1 MLLFLL
7 PVCGWFSLLWN
18 GLPNRLRLFRLM
30 SLTAIGSSDRLLMRM
45 ITSQSGRHGTV
56 EPLVMILRAHKGR
69 IRCGR
74 NCWRSNTRNEMM
86 ITVIVMMMM
95 DQSSAAIVRHGGMRM
110 KFFFLLPPLPPKTR
124 SFSVWTKNEPAGSLN
139 SYVLEQIMTKLDI
152 RLLLCLH
159 LRFIYPEGGDPYA
172 EAGCVRNHIHFFF
185 LSFCSCSSHLCCW
198 LVALNRFGQITKQPA
213 VSTYWK
219 THWPIPVR
227 TPATPSISLFWCYS
241 HPHTHKRTSG
251 HAFQYL
257 SFPPSVFFI
266 KNTTKLYASDAIW
279 LAPGVALL
287 FFSARSNVMVA
298 TARAGTWLVTQ
309 KRRERPPPL
318 CLSCPNYYSC
328 LCPY

>member
-1 MLLFLL
+1 MLFLL

-110 KFFFLLPPLPPKTR
+110 NFFFLLL
-124 SFSVWTKNEPAGSLN
+124 L
-139 SYVLEQIMTKLDI
+139 QKLDPFQYERKMNPLDHWI
-152 RLLLCLH
+152 ATYWNRSWPNWISGSCFVCTCDLYTLK
-159 LRFIYPEGGDPYA
+159 GGDPYA

-185 LSFCSCSSHLCCW
+185 FFLSV
-198 LVALNRFGQITKQPA
+198 LVLHIFA
-213 VSTYWK
+213 VGW
-219 THWPIPVR
+219 
-227 TPATPSISLFWCYS
+227 SL
-241 HPHTHKRTSG
+241 
-251 HAFQYL
+251 
-257 SFPPSVFFI
+257 
-266 KNTTKLYASDAIW
+266 
-279 LAPGVALL
+279 
-287 FFSARSNVMVA
+287 
-298 TARAGTWLVTQ
+298 
-309 KRRERPPPL
+309 
-318 CLSCPNYYSC
+318 
-328 LCPY
+328 